1 MPTRPAGVGPGQAED
16 VREEALGQ
24 AVAAHDAL
32 GQLGAGGGQADLAPL
47 RGHQPFHLE
56 ALDHL
61 RDGRA
66 GDAQAVSD
74 ARLDDVDVVLVQLE
88 DALAVLLEGRMVL
101 PGGGHAPIVLP
112 GVSHRS
118 WHAGSMLA
126 IERTFR
132 ERTPRSADHAASA
145 DRVMPGGDTRA
156 VGHHPPY
163 QLTLVRGEGP
173 WLTDVD
179 GHRYLDLIGNFTSLV
194 HGNAYPPIIAAARRA
209 MEDGT
214 NWPARNVHAVA
225 LAEEIVAR
233 VPSVEQLRFT
243 NSGSEAT
250 MLAVEI
256 ARVATGRRLVL
267 MARYGYH
274 GSAPHFEV
282 GTHGHE
288 GPETLVATY
297 GEAAEF
303 AAILAERGEHIAAVI
318 LEPVMG
324 SGGLL
329 AASADFLVAVQQA
342 ARAAGA
348 LVILDEVITL
358 RLSTGGAQ
366 QVLGVRPDLTAMGKI
381 IGGGFPV
388 GAVGG
393 REELLARRPVPA
405 ACSASGT
412 FNGNPVR
419 PRRARHAPAL
429 DQEQADERTGASGTC
444 WPGRRRYRPPAERPA
459 PGVLQPQPSPPAATP
474 RPTASHHHST
484 WPLNHGVSSPRVA
497 AGASTVLDGLRR
509 RGGPACRR
517 CGRRRCGDPGTPA
530 LGARRAGSSV
540 TPSEAGTDLPGT
552 RVVGDD
558 LGRPKPATPGSVAPW
573 PTMPC
578 SAVLARGVV
587 RHVLP
592 RADPG
597 PGAGLATH
605 HRGPAHADLRA
616 DRERQDA
623 HGLPLVHRSAGHVAA
638 AREGP
643 ADEGALPVA
652 AAGACVRR
660 REEPPCPAGRHRA
673 GR

>member
-1 MPTRPAGVGPGQAED
+1 M
-16 VREEALGQ
+16 
-24 AVAAHDAL
+24 
-32 GQLGAGGGQADLAPL
+32 
-47 RGHQPFHLE
+47 
-56 ALDHL
+56 
-61 RDGRA
+61 
-66 GDAQAVSD
+66 
-74 ARLDDVDVVLVQLE
+74 LV
-88 DALAVLLEGRMVL
+88 
-101 PGGGHAPIVLP
+101 
-112 GVSHRS
+112 
-118 WHAGSMLA
+118 

-132 ERTPRSADHAASA
+132 ERTPRSADHAAA
-145 DRVMPGGDTRA
+145 AARVMPGGDTRA
-156 VGHHPPY
+156 AGHHPPY

-303 AAILAERGEHIAAVI
+303 TAILAERGEHIAAVI

-393 REELLARRPVPA
+393 REELLALCDPSRPRLFH
-405 ACSASGT
+405 SGT
-412 FNGNPVR
+412 FNGNPVTTAAGLVSLQHLDQGQIDAMSGR
-419 PRRARHAPAL
+419 ADGVEVALAKAAADAGLPLSVRRA
-429 DQEQADERTGASGTC
+429 GSM
-444 WPGRRRYRPPAERPA
+444 
-459 PGVLQPQPSPPAATP
+459 LQLFFSPSPPAATP
-474 RPTASHHHST
+474 LRTDGELITAFHLAA
-484 WPLNHGVSSPRVA
+484 LNHGVFLAPRGLLA
-497 AGASTVLDGLRR
+497 LSTVLDDGHLE
-509 RGGPACRR
+509 
-517 CGRRRCGDPGTPA
+517 D
-530 LGARRAGSSV
+530 
-540 TPSEAGTDLPGT
+540 AGTRLS
-552 RVVGDD
+552 
-558 LGRPKPATPGSVAPW
+558 AAVA
-573 PTMPC
+573 
-578 SAVLARGVV
+578 
-587 RHVLP
+587 
-592 RADPG
+592 D
-597 PGAGLATH
+597 
-605 HRGPAHADLRA
+605 
-616 DRERQDA
+616 
-623 HGLPLVHRSAGHVAA
+623 VAA
-638 AREGP
+638 AT
-643 ADEGALPVA
+643 
-652 AAGACVRR
+652 
-660 REEPPCPAGRHRA
+660 
-673 GR
+673 

>member
-1 MPTRPAGVGPGQAED
+1 
-16 VREEALGQ
+16 
-24 AVAAHDAL
+24 
-32 GQLGAGGGQADLAPL
+32 
-47 RGHQPFHLE
+47 
-56 ALDHL
+56 
-61 RDGRA
+61 
-66 GDAQAVSD
+66 
-74 ARLDDVDVVLVQLE
+74 
-88 DALAVLLEGRMVL
+88 
-101 PGGGHAPIVLP
+101 
-112 GVSHRS
+112 
-118 WHAGSMLA
+118 MLA

-132 ERTPRSADHAASA
+132 ERTPRSADHAAA
-145 DRVMPGGDTRA
+145 AARVMPGGDTRA
-156 VGHHPPY
+156 AGHHPPY

-250 MLAVEI
+250 MVAVEI

-297 GEAAEF
+297 GDAAEF
-303 AAILAERGEHIAAVI
+303 TAILAERGEEIAAVI

-329 AASADFLVAVQQA
+329 AASADFLVSVQEA

-348 LVILDEVITL
+348 LVVLDEVITL

-393 REELLARRPVPA
+393 REELLALCDPSRPRLFH
-405 ACSASGT
+405 SGT
-412 FNGNPVR
+412 FNGNPVTTAAGLVSLQHLDQGQIDEMGTR
-419 PRRARHAPAL
+419 AAGLEDVLAKAAADAGLPLSVRRA
-429 DQEQADERTGASGTC
+429 GSM
-444 WPGRRRYRPPAERPA
+444 
-459 PGVLQPQPSPPAATP
+459 LQLFFSPSPPAATP
-474 RPTASHHHST
+474 LRTDGELITAFHLAA
-484 WPLNHGVSSPRVA
+484 LNHGVFLAPRGLLA
-497 AGASTVLDGLRR
+497 LSTVLDDGHLED
-509 RGGPACRR
+509 A
-517 CGRRRCGDPGTPA
+517 
-530 LGARRAGSSV
+530 GARLA
-540 TPSEAGTDLPGT
+540 A
-552 RVVGDD
+552 
-558 LGRPKPATPGSVAPW
+558 AVA
-573 PTMPC
+573 
-578 SAVLARGVV
+578 
-587 RHVLP
+587 
-592 RADPG
+592 D
-597 PGAGLATH
+597 
-605 HRGPAHADLRA
+605 
-616 DRERQDA
+616 
-623 HGLPLVHRSAGHVAA
+623 VAA
-638 AREGP
+638 AT
-643 ADEGALPVA
+643 
-652 AAGACVRR
+652 
-660 REEPPCPAGRHRA
+660 
-673 GR
+673 

>member
-1 MPTRPAGVGPGQAED
+1 
-16 VREEALGQ
+16 
-24 AVAAHDAL
+24 
-32 GQLGAGGGQADLAPL
+32 
-47 RGHQPFHLE
+47 
-56 ALDHL
+56 
-61 RDGRA
+61 
-66 GDAQAVSD
+66 
-74 ARLDDVDVVLVQLE
+74 
-88 DALAVLLEGRMVL
+88 
-101 PGGGHAPIVLP
+101 
-112 GVSHRS
+112 
-118 WHAGSMLA
+118 MLA

-132 ERTPRSADHAASA
+132 ERTPRSADHAAA
-145 DRVMPGGDTRA
+145 AARVMPGGDTRA
-156 VGHHPPY
+156 AGHHPPY

-250 MLAVEI
+250 MVAVEI

-288 GPETLVATY
+288 GPETLVASY
-297 GEAAEF
+297 GDAVEF
-303 AAILAERGEHIAAVI
+303 LAILAERGEEIAAVI

-348 LVILDEVITL
+348 LLILDEVITL

-393 REELLARRPVPA
+393 REELLALCDPSRPRLFH
-405 ACSASGT
+405 SGT
-412 FNGNPVR
+412 FNGNPVTT
-419 PRRARHAPAL
+419 AAGLVSLQHL
-429 DQEQADERTGASGTC
+429 DQEQIDAMGTRAAGLEDVLTKAAADAGLPLSV
-444 WPGRRRYRPPAERPA
+444 RRA
-459 PGVLQPQPSPPAATP
+459 GSMLQLFFSPSPPDATP
-474 RPTASHHHST
+474 LRTDGELITAFHLAA
-484 WPLNHGVSSPRVA
+484 LNHGVFLAPRGLLA
-497 AGASTVLDGLRR
+497 LSTVLDDGHLE
-509 RGGPACRR
+509 
-517 CGRRRCGDPGTPA
+517 D
-530 LGARRAGSSV
+530 
-540 TPSEAGTDLPGT
+540 AGTRLS
-552 RVVGDD
+552 
-558 LGRPKPATPGSVAPW
+558 AAVA
-573 PTMPC
+573 
-578 SAVLARGVV
+578 
-587 RHVLP
+587 
-592 RADPG
+592 D
-597 PGAGLATH
+597 
-605 HRGPAHADLRA
+605 
-616 DRERQDA
+616 
-623 HGLPLVHRSAGHVAA
+623 VAA
-638 AREGP
+638 AT
-643 ADEGALPVA
+643 
-652 AAGACVRR
+652 
-660 REEPPCPAGRHRA
+660 
-673 GR
+673 